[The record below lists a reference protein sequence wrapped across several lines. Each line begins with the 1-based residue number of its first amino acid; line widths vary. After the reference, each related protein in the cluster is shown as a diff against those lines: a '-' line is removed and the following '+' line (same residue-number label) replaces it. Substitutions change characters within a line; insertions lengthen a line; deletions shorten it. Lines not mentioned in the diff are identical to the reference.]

1 MHKGCACKFLYGS
14 ETEED
19 KKQKIEKAL
28 EEKIELKMEIK
39 FYKKNGELFSTFFQ
53 YIAYKINLPL
63 KMVAMKTRLI
73 KVIINRC

>member
-39 FYKKNGELFSTFFQ
+39 FYKKNGELYSSFFKVQ
-53 YIAYKINLPL
+53 LPHAFTTMYCL
-63 KMVAMKTRLI
+63 FKLI
-73 KVIINRC
+73 TSVITKVN